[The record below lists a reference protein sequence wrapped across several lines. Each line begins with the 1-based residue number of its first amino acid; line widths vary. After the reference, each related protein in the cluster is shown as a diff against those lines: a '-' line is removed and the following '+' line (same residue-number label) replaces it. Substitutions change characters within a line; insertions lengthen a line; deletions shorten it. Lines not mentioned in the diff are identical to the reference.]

1 MTKIKKLAEHIEEE
15 LCDAKDYAEKYVE
28 CKAKGDT
35 QWANRYKEMANDE
48 LKHANY
54 LHDKAVL
61 EIEEIGKVFKPT
73 QKMQEKWDK
82 CHTEFVEQMAWIKQM
97 LAM

>member
-1 MTKIKKLAEHIEEE
+1 MTKIKKYVEKINDEM
-15 LCDAKDYAEKYVE
+15 CGAKDYAEKYVE
-28 CKAKGDT
+28 FKAKGDM
-35 QWANRYKEMANDE
+35 QWANRYKEMAQDE

-82 CHTEFVEQMAWIKQM
+82 SHAEFVEQTAWIKQM